1 MSLAIDTVEPHN
13 KGQPCYREVFINF
26 GAVSG
31 SFHMFVFTQLFV
43 PTSLQNMDLLS
54 GELHKQGAVSDSAH
68 QDHNDPQ
75 EQND

>member
-1 MSLAIDTVEPHN
+1 
-13 KGQPCYREVFINF
+13 
-26 GAVSG
+26 
-31 SFHMFVFTQLFV
+31 MFVFTQLFV